1 MDSLDKVGGGTGLF
15 QNNNSGQTTAPDSG
29 GRIPPTLYWGSGS
42 PPCWRVMAAFAEK
55 GIPFRSELLTF
66 ESGVLK
72 SPAMLSLNP
81 RALVPILVDG
91 PVRMYES
98 LAILLYLERA
108 YPARP
113 LLPADDPAAY
123 GRALT
128 RMEEANNAS
137 VAAGEIIYYLRR
149 TKPEDINQEY
159 LAAKIAVLDAELSLW
174 EMYLVGSEW
183 RIYIYNI
190 YYENVPCN

>member
-1 MDSLDKVGGGTGLF
+1 MES
-15 QNNNSGQTTAPDSG
+15 SGSASVASPG
-29 GRIPPTLYWGSGS
+29 PPPPTLYWGSGS

-113 LLPADDPAAY
+113 LLPTDDPAAY

-183 RIYIYNI
+183 LDQRH
-190 YYENVPCN
+190 YECTLLKA